1 MSDSRPRCPKCGE
14 PARNVLVKAGC
25 VKFELLLDGTLG
37 RVVQG
42 SGQKVPMETYEC
54 GGGHEWGASASAE
67 E

>member
-1 MSDSRPRCPKCGE
+1 M
-14 PARNVLVKAGC
+14 
-25 VKFELLLDGTLG
+25 KFELLLDGTLG
-37 RVVQG
+37 RVVHG